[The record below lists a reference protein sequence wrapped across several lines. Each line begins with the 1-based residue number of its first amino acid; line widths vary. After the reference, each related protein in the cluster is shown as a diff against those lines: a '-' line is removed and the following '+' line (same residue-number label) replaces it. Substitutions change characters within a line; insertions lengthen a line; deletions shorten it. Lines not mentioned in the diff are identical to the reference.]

1 MSYNGSGTFQI
12 NTSGQPVVTG
22 TVISSS
28 AFNALTADLATG
40 LSTAITKDGQT
51 ATTVRIPF
59 AQGINS
65 SLATDTTSGSTG
77 SIFTAGGVGI
87 TKGLFVGGTATFSAS
102 AMFSALT
109 ASSAVATDAS
119 KNLVSVTNTGTG
131 SNVLGTAP
139 TLATP
144 NITSGLTLT
153 SVAGTNGQ
161 VLTSAGSGNAPTWTT
176 PSTASGTVT
185 SVATG
190 TGLTGG
196 PVTTTGTI
204 SIDSTVVTL
213 SGSQTLTN
221 KTLTTPNIDSA
232 QFATVSGTAPI
243 YPCRAWVNFDG
254 TTNTG
259 GFCTVRAS
267 GNVTSVTDNG
277 TGDYTV
283 TFTTAMPDVNYCWS
297 MGGDGSG
304 ARLNTWGYAKTNVTA
319 PTTSALR
326 VLFNDDTSAPV
337 DTTYA
342 CVTIHR

>member
-22 TVISSS
+22 TIISST
-28 AFNALTADLATG
+28 AFNSLTADLATG

-65 SLATDTTSGSTG
+65 TLATDSTSGSTG

-87 TKGLFVGGTATFSAS
+87 TKSLFVGGTATFSATPI
-102 AMFSALT
+102 FSALT

-119 KNLVSVTNTGTG
+119 KALVSVTNTGTG
-131 SNVLGTAP
+131 NNVLATNP

-153 SVAGTNGQ
+153 SAAGTSGQ
-161 VLTSAGSGNAPTWTT
+161 VLTSAGSGFAPTWTT

-196 PVTTTGTI
+196 PITTTGTI
-204 SIDSTVVTL
+204 AIDSTVATL
-213 SGSQTLTN
+213 TGTQTLTN

-232 QFATVSGTAPI
+232 QVATVSGTTPLYMA
-243 YPCRAWVNFDG
+243 RAWVNFNG
-254 TTNTG
+254 TG
-259 GFCTVRAS
+259 TVAIRAS
-267 GNVTSVTDNG
+267 GNVSSITDNG

-283 TFTTAMPDVNYCWS
+283 NFTTAMSDVNYAVTS
-297 MGGDGSG
+297 LNRSPGVASGFSTQVDVYSTGST
-304 ARLNTWGYAKTNVTA
+304 RLLTLNSSLNAYDPVQVNV
-319 PTTSALR
+319 
-326 VLFNDDTSAPV
+326 V
-337 DTTYA
+337 
-342 CVTIHR
+342 IHR